1 MKTDLFRPYSW
12 SCEAGVLS
20 IVAPVAESVVDF
32 RKDGNA
38 VVRGSVSTPSG
49 GVLAKVLT
57 EAQFLAGEDAAGTMV
72 MLEPETHPSRERLT
86 AIIDCG
92 ALGFISDF
100 TPERFERPDEIPL
113 IVGATEN
120 GNESADAETRG
131 FVGFAVSP
139 RAGVHMRTL
148 ATAGTLFVH
157 VECVA
162 KLGRHCEAM
171 TFLEGVKILP
181 SEHRDSAT
189 EIWHDC
195 QKAMGLPLTWPENLG
210 RGEPYHDG
218 EWRQKG

>member
-100 TPERFERPDEIPL
+100 TPAKMISDDWRIGRDLIELYEAYGNLEKMLAVATDYLGRYPL
-113 IVGATEN
+113 KNPIQIAYAR
-120 GNESADAETRG
+120 S
-131 FVGFAVSP
+131 
-139 RAGVHMRTL
+139 L
-148 ATAGTLFVH
+148 
-157 VECVA
+157 A
-162 KLGRHCEAM
+162 KLGRHREAM
-171 TFLEGVKILP
+171 AFLEGVKILP